1 MNEIRKALLFIVC
14 SLLLVISHASSDT
27 LSSCTTDIKSSFVKP
42 KTLIDGILNEI
53 DINESSEDD
62 KDSLAKVYGCCSK
75 TPSSTSTSVQ
85 LSQEVIGYMPQFTTE
100 QTLDVLQSSIK
111 AWDSGTGVWPQM
123 SIKQRM
129 NAIENVFQILKK
141 EKREDIVNVLMW
153 EIGKNRKDAESE
165 FDRTIQFV
173 EQLLSVLKDETN
185 IEFNNKWSN
194 VGATKA
200 FIRRAAIG
208 IIMCLGPFNYPLNET
223 YATLIPALLMGN
235 IIILKIPTVGGLV
248 HLLTMEAFAKSLPPG
263 TINFV
268 SGSGRKTMP
277 PLMKSGNIDGL
288 AFIGGSNAADNL
300 IKDHPNPH
308 RLKLFLQ
315 LEAKNLGIFLPDL
328 FHGDSKMLDNAIDQ
342 AVLGSLNYNGQR
354 CTALKLL
361 FVPKKHAHKFLSKFV
376 LKVDELTIGLP
387 WQKFDSNNKY
397 SQITPLPNKQR
408 VMYMQELISDA
419 MSKGGNIIN
428 KDGSAMIGN
437 DENDESTLM
446 VPAVIYPVTKDMKLY
461 HEEQFGPVVPIVTYD
476 DVSEVIEYAKM
487 SKYAQQCAIFTSST
501 NSQTQKQTSKIIDIF
516 SSIFG
521 KINLNSQCGR
531 SPDILPFSGRRSS
544 ALGIMSVMDSLKEFS
559 IPTVVSYKE
568 NSFLAGDDSMNE
580 EKIMSSIQDH
590 SLFMQ

>member
-27 LSSCTTDIKSSFVKP
+27 LPSCTTDIKSSFVKP

-62 KDSLAKVYGCCSK
+62 KNSLAKVFGCCSK
-75 TPSSTSTSVQ
+75 TSSSTSLQ

-100 QTLDVLQSSIK
+100 QTSDVLQSSIK

-268 SGSGRKTMP
+268 SGSGRRTMP

-300 IKDHPNPH
+300 IRDHPNPH

-328 FHGDSKMLDNAIDQ
+328 FDGDSKMLDNAIDQ

-387 WQKFDSNNKY
+387 WQKFDINNKY

-487 SKYAQQCAIFTSST
+487 SKYAQQCAIFT
-501 NSQTQKQTSKIIDIF
+501 NSQTQQTQKQTSKIIDIF